1 MKKISIIIALIITF
15 FIIYCLQV
23 NIFSTFTIAGVKPNL
38 FIMYVLFIGLFA
50 NQAVRNIIWSYMWF
64 DYRFNLW

>member
-1 MKKISIIIALIITF
+1 MKKVLIGFLLFIAF
-15 FIIYCLQV
+15 FIIYFLQV

>member
-15 FIIYCLQV
+15 FIIYFLQV

>member
-15 FIIYCLQV
+15 FIIYFLQV
-23 NIFSTFTIAGVKPNL
+23 NIFSTFTIAGVKP
-38 FIMYVLFIGLFA
+38 

>member
-1 MKKISIIIALIITF
+1 MKKISIIIVLIITF
-15 FIIYCLQV
+15 FIIYFLQV
-23 NIFSTFTIAGVKPNL
+23 NIFSAFTIAGVKPNL

-64 DYRFNLW
+64 DYRFDLW